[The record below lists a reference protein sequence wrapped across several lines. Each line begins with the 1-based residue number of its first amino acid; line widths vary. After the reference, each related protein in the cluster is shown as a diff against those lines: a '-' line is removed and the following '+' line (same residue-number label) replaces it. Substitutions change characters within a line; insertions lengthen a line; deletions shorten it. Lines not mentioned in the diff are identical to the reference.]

1 VDVNETDRIVNAVS
15 VGWRVI
21 AIAVPTRA
29 LRVIVEDL
37 NIKFRVEQLY
47 PPGSYHPARDID
59 WAWHVVS
66 THAGDDAWESL
77 GPAMQ
82 DMTIKQAR
90 LKEKI
95 KLAQHEKRMAM
106 IKTENPYGLN

>member
-1 VDVNETDRIVNAVS
+1 MDVNETDRIVNAVS

-37 NIKFRVEQLY
+37 NIKFRVEQLD
-47 PPGSYHPARDID
+47 PTNWSWRA
-59 WAWHVVS
+59 VS

-77 GPAMQ
+77 GPAIQ
-82 DMTIKQAR
+82 DMIVKQAR

>member
-37 NIKFRVEQLY
+37 NIKFRVEQLD
-47 PPGSYHPARDID
+47 PTD
-59 WAWHVVS
+59 WSWRVVS
-66 THAGDDAWESL
+66 THSGDDAWESL
-77 GPAMQ
+77 GPAIQ
-82 DMTIKQAR
+82 DMLNKQAR

-106 IKTENPYGLN
+106 IKTENPYGLT